1 MQRQRQ
7 LCTVKG
13 VTDMPKSKYT
23 DLKNVSDVVISTRI
37 RFERNL
43 REFPFPCRMN
53 DEKKRRVAGI
63 VKAAVLDGHSAISD
77 RFSYIQMS
85 ELTQEEAVSLVERH
99 LVSPEFISER
109 QGRGLLLLDD
119 ESVSIMINEEDH
131 VRIQVIGQGMKL
143 DETFDLADKIDT
155 LLDEQLDFAFNDK
168 LGYLTQ
174 CPTNI
179 GTGMRA
185 SLMLH
190 LPALKESGAMGKISA
205 SLSKLGLVIRGI
217 YGEGTEPSGAIYQL
231 SNQVTLGIS
240 EREAINNL
248 RDIAFQLVTQER
260 NAREA
265 LSDNISVLDKIYRS
279 YGILLYARLVSN
291 EECMK
296 LISNVRFGVE
306 MGLFD
311 NIDIDTINRL
321 IVEIQPATL
330 MKNVGKKLT
339 AVERDHIRAELVRTA
354 ISQHKIPTSHRLEE

>member
-1 MQRQRQ
+1 MAE
-7 LCTVKG
+7 K
-13 VTDMPKSKYT
+13 KFT
-23 DLKNVSDVVISTRI
+23 DLKNVSDVIISTRI
-37 RFERNL
+37 RFARNL
-43 REFPFPCRMN
+43 REFPFPCRLS
-53 DEKKRRVAGI
+53 DEKKRQVATI
-63 VKAAVLDGHSAISD
+63 VKESVLEGNSAISH
-77 RFSYIQMS
+77 RFRYIQMS

-131 VRIQVIGQGMKL
+131 IRIQVIGSGMKL

-155 LLDEQLDFAFNDK
+155 LLDEQLNFAFNDK

-205 SLSKLGLVIRGI
+205 SLSKLGLVIRGT

-260 NAREA
+260 NARET
-265 LSDNISVLDKIYRS
+265 LSGSINVLDIIYRS
-279 YGILLYARLVSN
+279 YGLLLYAKLMSN
-291 EECMK
+291 EEAMK

-311 NIDIDTINRL
+311 NIDFDTLNRL
-321 IVEIQPATL
+321 VIEIQPATL
-330 MKNVGKKLT
+330 MKNVGKKLSP
-339 AVERDHIRAELVRTA
+339 AERDHIRAELIRTA
-354 ISQHKIPTSHRLEE
+354 ITQQKIPASHRLEK

>member
-1 MQRQRQ
+1 MM
-7 LCTVKG
+7 K
-13 VTDMPKSKYT
+13 KKYT

-37 RFERNL
+37 RFARNL
-43 REFPFPCRMN
+43 REYPFPCRLS
-53 DEKKRRVAGI
+53 DENKRKVANI
-63 VKAAVLDGHSAISD
+63 VKGAVLDGHSAISN
-77 RFSYIQMS
+77 RFDYIQMS

-131 VRIQVIGQGMKL
+131 VRIQVISQGMKL
-143 DETFDLADKIDT
+143 EETFDLADKIDT
-155 LLDEQLDFAFNDK
+155 LLDEQLNFAFNDK
-168 LGYLTQ
+168 LGSLTL

-190 LPALKESGAMGKISA
+190 LPALKESGAMSKIAA
-205 SLSKLGLVIRGI
+205 SLSKLGLVIRGT
-217 YGEGTEPSGAIYQL
+217 YGEGSEPSGAIYQL

-265 LSDNISVLDKIYRS
+265 LSQNIHVLDMIYRS
-279 YGILLYARLVSN
+279 YGLLLYARLMSN
-291 EECMK
+291 DEAMK
-296 LISNVRFGVE
+296 LISHLRFGVE
-306 MGLFD
+306 MGLFE
-311 NIDIDTINRL
+311 NIDFDTLNRL
-321 IVEIQPATL
+321 VIEIQPATL
-330 MKNVGKKLT
+330 MKNIGKKLSPN
-339 AVERDHIRAELVRTA
+339 ERDHIRAELIRTA
-354 ISQHKIPTSHRLEE
+354 ITQQKIPASHRLEK